1 VSQRSVD
8 FYYEHSSQFTTD
20 SFTRMLSQSVH
31 RILEISHGYG
41 GEVIFGMVGL
51 GVPSS
56 TSQSLQSARQFRADA
71 ETARKTIVAQL
82 SELHQ
87 SGKRIAIW
95 GGTGK
100 SAAFICRHGVDGDR
114 FPVVVDS
121 DVAKVGTFVPGTGQ
135 EIRSRDYLLAHP
147 VDVVVVPP
155 QWRAAD
161 IILEMSQVGISID
174 SVLIEHRGRLVDFRR
189 DDHPYR

>member
-1 VSQRSVD
+1 
-8 FYYEHSSQFTTD
+8 
-20 SFTRMLSQSVH
+20 MLSRSVH
-31 RILEISHGYG
+31 RILEIGHGYG

-56 TSQSLQSARQFRADA
+56 SLQAVRAAQEFKADA
-71 ETARKTIVAQL
+71 ETARRTISGQL
-82 SELHQ
+82 TELHK
-87 SGKRIAIW
+87 SGKRVAIW

-100 SAAFICRHGVDGDR
+100 SAAFICRHDVDRER

-121 DVAKVGTFVPGTGQ
+121 DIAKVGTFVPGTGQ
-135 EIRSRDYLLAHP
+135 EIRSREYLLANP
-147 VDVVVVPP
+147 VDIVVVPP

-161 IILEMSQVGISID
+161 IILEMKNAGINVET
-174 SVLIEHRGRLVDFRR
+174 VLIEHAGKLIDYRH